1 MIWHLYILWCDHHEK
16 SNNHLLPYKVLMILL
31 LMFPMLSITF
41 PWLLIPLHHFY
52 PPPSP
57 GNLQCVLCIYEC
69 FYFIFFCLFTSFR
82 GFLFC
87 FFFFLD
93 STFKRN
99 HTVFIFLWLI
109 SLSLTSSSR
118 CIHVVANGKILCIFI
133 LGPLFHCIYICVCVS
148 HLLYAFFC
156 WWTPQLLSYF
166 SYCR

>member
-1 MIWHLYILWCDHHEK
+1 MRSLITICCHTKLLWYHCLYSLCYLLHSHDFSFPFTIFTHPPVQATFSVFSVSMSVSIL
-16 SNNHLLPYKVLMILL
+16 
-31 LMFPMLSITF
+31 
-41 PWLLIPLHHFY
+41 
-52 PPPSP
+52 
-57 GNLQCVLCIYEC
+57 
-69 FYFIFFCLFTSFR
+69 YFSVCSLVSGFFCFVFY
-82 GFLFC
+82 
-87 FFFFLD
+87 FFLD

-133 LGPLFHCIYICVCVS
+133 LGPLFHCIYICLCVS

-156 WWTPQLLSYF
+156 WWTPRLLSYF